1 MNTSTVIDKDLLKKN
16 KKVQQQN
23 DNLVNDLNFK

>member
-23 DNLVNDLNFK
+23 DNLVNHLNFK

>member
-1 MNTSTVIDKDLLKKN
+1 MNTSTVIDKYLLKKN

>member
-1 MNTSTVIDKDLLKKN
+1 MNTSTVIDKDLLKKI

-23 DNLVNDLNFK
+23 DNLVNHLNFK

>member
-1 MNTSTVIDKDLLKKN
+1 MKTSTVIDKDLLKKN

-23 DNLVNDLNFK
+23 DNLVNHLNFK